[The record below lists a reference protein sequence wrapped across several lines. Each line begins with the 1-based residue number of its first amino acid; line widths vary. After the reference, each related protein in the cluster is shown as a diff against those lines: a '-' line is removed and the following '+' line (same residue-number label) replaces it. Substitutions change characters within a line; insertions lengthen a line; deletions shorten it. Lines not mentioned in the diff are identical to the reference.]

1 MKPNTRNSKKVK
13 QNKTKKLTEKKASP
27 LDKLKVEVASELGL
41 MDKVKEVG
49 WGGLTA
55 AESGR
60 VGGIMTRRLKAEG
73 KIPQSKTKNNKN

>member
-1 MKPNTRNSKKVK
+1 MKSKNKNTKTTA
-13 QNKTKKLTEKKASP
+13 QNKTKRLKEKKINP
-27 LDKLKVEVASELGL
+27 LDKLKEEVASELGL

-73 KIPQSKTKNNKN
+73 KIPPSKTKIT